1 MTFGGE
7 AVKEK
12 SGKSS
17 QGKADQAC
25 LVCDAPEDWRRWLE
39 NHHQSEKGVWL
50 KIRRAGSAKP
60 GVDLA
65 EAVTEALCYGWID
78 SVMHAL
84 DEDSYVLRFT
94 PRKPGSVWSRIN
106 RDRAEMLI
114 AEGRMSEAG
123 LKSVQAARESG
134 WWDLAY
140 TSKEAPVCPAD
151 LLAALGAEA
160 GSLSSFEAWT
170 NSEKSSAIFWISQAK
185 KLETRERRIA
195 KVVRLAKAGV
205 KLGG

>member
-1 MTFGGE
+1 LTGGGE

-12 SGKSS
+12 SGKSL
-17 QGKADQAC
+17 QDKADQTC

-39 NHHQSEKGVWL
+39 NHHRSEKGVWL

-84 DEDSYVLRFT
+84 NEDSYALRFT

-106 RDRAEMLI
+106 RDRAEMLM
-114 AEGRMSEAG
+114 AEGRMTEAG

-134 WWDLAY
+134 WWVLAY
-140 TSKEAPVCPAD
+140 SSKEAPVCPAD
-151 LLAALGAEA
+151 LMAALGADTGA
-160 GSLSSFEAWT
+160 LSSFEAWT
-170 NSEKSSAIFWISQAK
+170 NSEKSAAVFWIAQAK
-185 KLETRERRIA
+185 KAQTREKRIA
-195 KVVRLAKAGV
+195 EVMRLAKAGE

>member
-1 MTFGGE
+1 M
-7 AVKEK
+7 KEK
-12 SGKSS
+12 SGKPLESN
-17 QGKADQAC
+17 AELTY

-151 LLAALGAEA
+151 LMAALGVDTGA
-160 GSLSSFEAWT
+160 LSRFEAWT
-170 NSEKSSAIFWISQAK
+170 NSEKSTAVFWIAQAK
-185 KLETRERRIA
+185 KAQTREKRIA
-195 KVVRLAKAGV
+195 EVVRLAKADK
-205 KLGG
+205 KLGT